1 MQRKTKTTSQLTAL
15 SRVYTI
21 TLSCDDFPKTA
32 VYDDFPKTA
41 VYVFRGGIKVEDVRR
56 ASGYG
61 SGEKRKTLGIGNLGS
76 DYSLKLL

>member
-1 MQRKTKTTSQLTAL
+1 M
-15 SRVYTI
+15 YTI

-41 VYVFRGGIKVEDVRR
+41 VYDDLPKTAVYVFRGGIKVENVRR

-61 SGEKRKTLGIGNLGS
+61 SGAKRKTLGIGNLRS